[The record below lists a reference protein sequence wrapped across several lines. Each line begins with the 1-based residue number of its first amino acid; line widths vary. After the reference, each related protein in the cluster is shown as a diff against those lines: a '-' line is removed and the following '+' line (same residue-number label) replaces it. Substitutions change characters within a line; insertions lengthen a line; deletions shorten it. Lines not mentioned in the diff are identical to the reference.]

1 MCSSCLLGNTVAL
14 SRGALWSW
22 GGFAYF
28 KDDPVHF
35 VLLFFMWFVGGG
47 FLLVMATAA
56 LWQRLAG

>member
-1 MCSSCLLGNTVAL
+1 MFGSCPLGNTVAL
-14 SRGALWSW
+14 SRGALELGVVS
-22 GGFAYF
+22 YF